1 MSGIVLL
8 AASASGAI
16 AAPTAGAAASVQGP
30 DPVGGSVTGQ
40 PDGPSAEF
48 GTPMVNVAD
57 RRGSERSE
65 TTVVLLAANAI
76 MLGIGAVLLWRR
88 CVITDPEVSS

>member
-1 MSGIVLL
+1 
-8 AASASGAI
+8 
-16 AAPTAGAAASVQGP
+16 
-30 DPVGGSVTGQ
+30 
-40 PDGPSAEF
+40 
-48 GTPMVNVAD
+48 MVNVAD